1 MMPMRA
7 VPVLLL
13 VGALW
18 PAVGVSTV
26 TAASFDCGAA
36 ATPFEHAICDS
47 EELSRA
53 DEVLAKAFNTALGGL
68 TKSAESALRDDQ
80 RAWLSFAQRACTED
94 AEPMRSGAY
103 DERGV
108 SCLVDEFKARARTLE
123 LSRMIDGHRFV
134 FESANAALPDPQEA
148 ADPESYWKVATHKA
162 AVALLDDD
170 DPLAEAF
177 NAFTRSEAEPYSDI
191 YAGRDLADS
200 SDTSMTLAVKST
212 AGTNR
217 ISLRLETYWFGH
229 GAAHGNYADTFV
241 HYFVPEERAV
251 EAGDIFAGEGWEA
264 VLVDAAWAA
273 LQDQH
278 GEWVQVDSKEDIA
291 EIVVDPARWDLDD
304 GHDLVITFQ
313 PYEVAAYAYGAPEI
327 RVPWLEL
334 EAIAAENQQTI
345 RYGW

>member
-1 MMPMRA
+1 MMLMRV
-7 VPVLLL
+7 VPVLLV

-18 PAVGVSTV
+18 PALGESSVE
-26 TAASFDCGAA
+26 AASFDCGAA

-47 EELSRA
+47 EELSRS

-68 TKSAESALRDDQ
+68 TTAAAAALRDDQ
-80 RAWLSFAQRACTED
+80 RAWLNFAQRACTDD
-94 AEPMRSGAY
+94 AEPMRSGSY
-103 DERGV
+103 DDRGV
-108 SCLVDEFKARARTLE
+108 SCLVDEFKARVRTLE
-123 LSRMIDGHRFV
+123 LSRMLDGHRFV
-134 FESANAALPDPQEA
+134 FESANAALPDSQEA
-148 ADPESYWKVATHKA
+148 ADPDSYWKVATHKA
-162 AVALLDDD
+162 AVALLDED
-170 DPLAEAF
+170 DPLSEAF
-177 NAFTRSEAEPYSDI
+177 NAFTRSQAEPYSDL

-212 AGTNR
+212 AGINR
-217 ISLRLETYWFGH
+217 ISLTLETYWFGH
-229 GAAHGNYADTFV
+229 GAAHGNYSNSFV
-241 HYFVPEERAV
+241 HYYVPEERAV
-251 EAGDIFAGEGWEA
+251 EASDIFTGKRWKQ

-304 GHDLVITFQ
+304 GHALTITFQ
-313 PYEVAAYAYGAPEI
+313 PYEVSAYAYGAPEI

-334 EAIAAENQQTI
+334 EAIAAENQQAI